1 MPKIKRLTKSQKAL
15 VKAAIRGGDFDYG
28 YLLELEKIKL
38 QNMYNYF
45 SLSQLTDDW
54 KRVCSQIKIC
64 INLLDIILKEEYNKY
79 VNIKNYHR
87 FIKAT
92 NLQDPKRVDFLDLW
106 KRFPDDLAILKAE
119 HLYYKMRYYYTKNW
133 WD

>member
-1 MPKIKRLTKSQKAL
+1 MSKIKRLTKSQKRL

-38 QNMYNYF
+38 QNMYDYF
-45 SLSQLTDDW
+45 SLSQMTDDW

-64 INLLDIILKEEYNKY
+64 INLLDIILNGSYNKY
-79 VNIKNYHR
+79 VNLNNFKR
-87 FIKAT
+87 FIKAIDSKNCDKT
-92 NLQDPKRVDFLDLW
+92 KLLDFYR
-106 KRFPDDLAILKAE
+106 KFPSDFAVLKAE
-119 HLYYKMRYYYTKNW
+119 HLYYKMRYWYTKTW